1 MPRPNAELVRLLES
15 MLETAR
21 SGELR
26 ELFGVVRYDNGE
38 FDAGYITSDL
48 GDLLLQVR
56 TEVIRAQID
65 TAQEQSE
72 AQADGTKH

>member
-1 MPRPNAELVRLLES
+1 MRPCRELVALLEA
-15 MLETAR
+15 MLDSAR
-21 SGELR
+21 AGDLR
-26 ELFGVVRYDNGE
+26 EFFAVVRYDNGE

-56 TEVIRAQID
+56 TEVIKAQID
-65 TAQEQSE
+65 AVHEQSE